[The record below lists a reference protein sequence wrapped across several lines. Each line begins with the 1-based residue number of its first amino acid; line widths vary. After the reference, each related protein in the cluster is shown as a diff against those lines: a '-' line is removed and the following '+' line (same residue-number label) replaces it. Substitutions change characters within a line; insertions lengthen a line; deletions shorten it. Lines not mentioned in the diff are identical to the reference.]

1 MTIRID
7 NLTAKQKLLMDILWS
22 MDDMSKVNAF
32 IKALP
37 LSDARDAQALVTIAM
52 YETYEQEGEM
62 DKHEATAARI
72 IATAARK

>member
-7 NLTAKQKLLMDILWS
+7 NLTQRQKMLMDMLWT
-22 MDDMSKVNAF
+22 MDDMDKVSAF

-37 LSDARDAQALVTIAM
+37 VRDAMDAQALVTIAM